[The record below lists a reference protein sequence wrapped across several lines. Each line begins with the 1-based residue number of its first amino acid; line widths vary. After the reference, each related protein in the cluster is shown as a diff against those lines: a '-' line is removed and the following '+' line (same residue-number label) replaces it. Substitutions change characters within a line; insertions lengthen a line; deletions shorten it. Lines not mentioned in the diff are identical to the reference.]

1 MTSYTTLYYRCFP
14 SWDAM
19 LLCCEKSRN
28 YRHSWRF
35 QISIGKKLI
44 TINKW
49 KCWVYQTFCQLI
61 FESNIRDNNSYSF
74 HSTAAFHPM
83 IESIYSKVHCIHIS
97 GWRFKWRFFIRCNII
112 ILKFNWYYFMI
123 LMDDAILLSG
133 KSSWFIQTCARPPN
147 LQTWNWM
154 KRSAFHFMTIFF
166 SYVNFSS
173 ECCTI
178 YNKCIHCIYM
188 FLILSIRRLSQI
200 IHGLHI
206 AVFQFFAIW

>member
-49 KCWVYQTFCQLI
+49 KCWVHQTFRQLI

-97 GWRFKWRFFIRCNII
+97 GWRFKWHFFIRCNIL
-112 ILKFNWYYFMI
+112 ILNFNWYYFYDTHGWCYTTFRKVIMI
-123 LMDDAILLSG
+123 HPDLRKATKSANLELNEKVSLS
-133 KSSWFIQTCARPPN
+133 
-147 LQTWNWM
+147 
-154 KRSAFHFMTIFF
+154 FHDNFF
-166 SYVNFSS
+166 SL
-173 ECCTI
+173 
-178 YNKCIHCIYM
+178 M
-188 FLILSIRRLSQI
+188 LIFHQNAVQYIINAFI
-200 IHGLHI
+200 IHTCFWYW
-206 AVFQFFAIW
+206 A